1 MQLHNNHQISEEPKK
16 KKKAISTCKKSYHKI
31 QLVQLMFYGHQVD
44 KVFGPQRLL
53 YYLLD

>member
-1 MQLHNNHQISEEPKK
+1 MQLHNNHQISEEP